1 MTTQDS
7 AFTRPPGT
15 PAHLP
20 GPVPAADGEEGP
32 PAPSPAGEGAAAAV
46 APPPRVLGDPPLPD
60 RLPRPGAGAVDTW
73 LLRITPTAALR
84 ADLLDD
90 GERERAAR
98 FRREEDRTR
107 YVASHIG
114 LRRLLGAY
122 LGAAPA
128 AVAFVRE
135 PCPLCA
141 APHGRPAVA
150 GQAEEAGGLHFSLS
164 HSGGFALVALAAA
177 PVGADLEE
185 VPRPNVVDNL
195 ESQLHPLEQ
204 QQLAALARPTARPR
218 SPAAGPA
225 RRPTSRAPGPVWA
238 RTRPAPRSAPAPAR
252 NPFPAGSW
260 PTSPS
265 PPATPPPG
273 PCAPADPPSTG
284 GAGPD
289 SRAVRRAGFVRG
301 VRG

>member
-204 QQLAALARPTARPR
+204 QQLAALAPADR
-218 SPAAGPA
+218 PAAFA
-225 RRPTSRAPGPVWA
+225 RCWTRKEAYLKGTGTGLGEDPSRTPV
-238 RTRPAPRSAPAPAR
+238 
-252 NPFPAGSW
+252 
-260 PTSPS
+260 
-265 PPATPPPG
+265 
-273 PCAPADPPSTG
+273 
-284 GAGPD
+284 GAGPRPEPVPGWLLAD
-289 SRAVRRAGFVRG
+289 VPVPTGHAAAWALRTG
-301 VRG
+301 

>member
-15 PAHLP
+15 PARLPGTPARLP
-20 GPVPAADGEEGP
+20 GPAPAADGEEGP
-32 PAPSPAGEGAAAAV
+32 PTPSPAGAGAAAAA

-73 LLRITPTAALR
+73 LLRITPAAALR

-122 LGAAPA
+122 LGTAPA

-150 GQAEEAGGLHFSLS
+150 GQAEEASGLHFSLS

-185 VPRPNVVDNL
+185 VPRPDVADGL
-195 ESQLHPLEQ
+195 ASQLHPREQ
-204 QQLAALARPTARPR
+204 QQLAALAPADR
-218 SPAAGPA
+218 PAAFARCWTRKEAYLKGTGAGLGEAPSHTPVGAGPCPEA
-225 RRPTSRAPGPVWA
+225 VPGWLLADV
-238 RTRPAPRSAPAPAR
+238 PAPAGHAAAWALR
-252 NPFPAGSW
+252 
-260 PTSPS
+260 
-265 PPATPPPG
+265 
-273 PCAPADPPSTG
+273 TG
-284 GAGPD
+284 
-289 SRAVRRAGFVRG
+289 
-301 VRG
+301 